1 MHTDGVIVCRK
12 SFEGGPSKR
21 ADRPLAIAHVSSL
34 AVASFT
40 PPPAGGAG
48 LMIRSTIEAKDSV
61 L

>member
-34 AVASFT
+34 AVAGFT
-40 PPPAGGAG
+40 PPAGAAG